1 MGTTSTRYLVI
12 IFFSSLSPPH
22 LKFFPSSAT
31 DMDLFEVTDDP
42 ARVLEVVSSAAHR
55 QARVA

>member
-1 MGTTSTRYLVI
+1 VDWLRERMLAEGKI
-12 IFFSSLSPPH
+12 
-22 LKFFPSSAT
+22 SAD

-42 ARVLEVVSSAAHR
+42 ARVLEVVNSAVHR